1 MVIIPKFH
9 YRWNSISTA
18 GIRRLDFADLTVL
31 RSPFGPYFR
40 HSDVPFRWTQQKDSS
55 GAADGQQPT
64 HRGISV

>member
-40 HSDVPFRWTQQKDSS
+40 HSDGLRDSLIRVIVS
-55 GAADGQQPT
+55 PAVRGVENANAAA
-64 HRGISV
+64 